1 MTMTAKT
8 ATKPKAPRKSKPKEM
23 TITLA
28 TLVEIDA
35 CIESRREFV
44 RVFGEDGS
52 PTAKEVFIALAKGQ
66 RHDWLFWLAAHLK
79 TFAIAVGNLSEGNFH
94 CAVQGE
100 FSLNTG
106 FMITSDSATVRAY
119 DSATVRAYD
128 SATVR
133 AYDSATVR
141 AYGSATVRA
150 YDSATVRAYDSA
162 TVMLNH
168 WSLRVTFSIK
178 SLMACVVDRRNGDR
192 PQLLLA
198 ETEQTN

>member
-119 DSATVRAYD
+119 DSATVE
-128 SATVR
+128 

-150 YDSATVRAYDSA
+150 SDSATVRAYDSA